1 MNEDHSDQ
9 IMVVVLNDMVKK
21 SVPRMLAIRHKLEEG
36 ETLLS
41 SEVDFFIHMLDK
53 LSRCNREYQHDSQ
66 CMTIFACIAHLL
78 FTVVNLALENEQS
91 NTGAA

>member
-91 NTGAA
+91 NSGAA